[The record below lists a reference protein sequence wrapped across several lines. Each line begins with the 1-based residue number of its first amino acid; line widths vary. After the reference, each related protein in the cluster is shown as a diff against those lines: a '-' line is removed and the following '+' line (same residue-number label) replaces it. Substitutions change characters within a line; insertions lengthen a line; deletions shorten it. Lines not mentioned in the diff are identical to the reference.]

1 MADILFAN
9 YAYSQLA
16 SGLTT
21 GATTLSVT
29 TTHGARFPSPTGA
42 QYFYLVIENASLNY
56 EIVKVTA
63 RAGDSMTIVRAQDN
77 TAAQAWNAG
86 DVVGLRMVAAAL
98 NDAIA
103 AAEGDGVAL
112 LAGAAFTG
120 NVSTTGTL
128 TVAGTSTMTGAV
140 AANGGVD
147 VPAGQTGSKAPRA
160 SEVVGKTAATGSA
173 SLPVGT
179 TAERD
184 GTPAEGMLRG
194 NSDTKEPE
202 YYDGVSW
209 RGLRERLRAT
219 LSTASGSALVE
230 HTGVPAALDHIK
242 LRFKNVS
249 LTGSDHVLVQIGPTA
264 AIATTGYTDCRAHA
278 ISSST
283 FATDTSTAGFLI
295 RINSATRQ
303 ISGMLEL
310 HRISGNEWSAVG
322 HFTAADIILT
332 CTGTKD
338 LSADAL
344 ARIGVVPISGSFDGG
359 AVTVFY

>member
-1 MADILFAN
+1 MANIIFAN
-9 YAYSQLA
+9 YAYSQLSA
-16 SGLTT
+16 GLSS

-29 TTHGARFPSPTGA
+29 TTHGARFPNPTGA
-42 QYFYLVIENASLNY
+42 EYFYLVIENASLDY
-56 EIVKVTA
+56 EIVRVTA
-63 RAGDSMTIVRAQDN
+63 RAGDSMTIVRGQDN
-77 TAAQAWNAG
+77 TVAQTWNAG
-86 DVVGLRMVAAAL
+86 DVVGLRMVAAVL
-98 NDAIA
+98 NDAIS
-103 AAEGDGVAL
+103 AAEGANVAL
-112 LAGAAFTG
+112 LTGAAFTG
-120 NVSTTGTL
+120 PISTTGTL
-128 TVAGTSTMTGAV
+128 TVDGAI
-140 AANGGVD
+140 AADGGVD
-147 VPAGQTGSKAPRA
+147 VPEAQTGTRAPRA
-160 SEVVGKTAATGSA
+160 SEVVKITSATGSA
-173 SLPVGT
+173 ALPLGT

-184 GTPAEGMLRG
+184 GAEGSFRG

-202 YYDGVSW
+202 YNDGVSW

-230 HTGVPAALDHIK
+230 HTGIPAALDHIK

-295 RINSATRQ
+295 RINSAARQ

-322 HFTAADIILT
+322 HFTASDIILT

-344 ARIGVVPISGSFDGG
+344 ARVGVVPISGSFDSG